1 MLYLFGRL
9 RGIKESCLKQ
19 NVEFILSM
27 VDLKQHAQ
35 FLCSNYS
42 GGNKRKLCLGM
53 ALVSCT
59 VDLIVG
65 KKL

>member
-19 NVEFILSM
+19 NVDFILNM
-27 VDLKQHAQ
+27 VDLKNHAK
-35 FLCSNYS
+35 FICSNYS

-53 ALVSCT
+53 ALVSC
-59 VDLIVG
+59 
-65 KKL
+65 KLLRKFFRF